1 MQSCFSAVT
10 ELYSRRR
17 MQNTHL
23 ELIFDA
29 WFLFEES
36 PVLHTKL
43 EGNNLSP
50 TLKFYLS
57 GTLTMLL
64 ILYWRERE
72 EGRRREKER
81 ELIGSKLFSS
91 SLGSTIRIWLLGPNV
106 LFTYLEFRD
115 MESFTLPPL
124 HYLLYFQK
132 QYTGLVTLCDC
143 CSVRHALFCFVLRHN
158 LTL

>member
-1 MQSCFSAVT
+1 
-10 ELYSRRR
+10 

-29 WFLFEES
+29 RFLFEES

-64 ILYWRERE
+64 ILYWRERGGE
-72 EGRRREKER
+72 EER
-81 ELIGSKLFSS
+81 ERERVDRLKTFL
-91 SLGSTIRIWLLGPNV
+91 
-106 LFTYLEFRD
+106 
-115 MESFTLPPL
+115 
-124 HYLLYFQK
+124 Q
-132 QYTGLVTLCDC
+132 
-143 CSVRHALFCFVLRHN
+143 
-158 LTL
+158 